1 MTRKSTLL
9 LIFLTYCTFLSS
21 YAQITRINDS
31 TFLTSDSVAL
41 YLRVSG
47 KGAPCIYVHGGPGA
61 WSKTFEVM
69 GGSELEKDLTMYY
82 YDQRGCGRSQN
93 ARNGDYSIDR
103 MTEDIENIRAVTGS
117 DKVYLMAHS
126 FGGILAFKYAQKYA
140 DHVKGLILLDATL
153 SLSTSLKT
161 QIRYIS
167 TLTGKNLPVNDTAL
181 MTCFRAA
188 RKELAAHKLDYK
200 MLSDNKSTVEK
211 LDSIDKT
218 NPGNYEFARKV
229 FNIPVY
235 GVDYTKETGSLHVP
249 VLVIS
254 GLKDHAVGPEHYK
267 LFRFP
272 KQQTVLIDGGHVL
285 YYEQND
291 RFRDAVSAFV
301 KGVNSY

>member
-9 LIFLTYCTFLSS
+9 LIFLTYCTFLNS
-21 YAQITRINDS
+21 YSQITRINDS

-41 YLRVSG
+41 YLKVSG
-47 KGAPCIYVHGGPGA
+47 KGTPCIYVHGGPGA
-61 WSKTFEVM
+61 WSKTFEAM

-82 YDQRGCGRSQN
+82 YDQRGCGRSQK
-93 ARNGDYSIDR
+93 AHNGDYSIDR
-103 MTEDIENIRAVTGS
+103 TVEDIENIRSVTGF

-140 DHVKGLILLDATL
+140 DHVKGLILLDVTL
-153 SLSTSLKT
+153 SLNTSLKT

-167 TLTGKNLPVNDTAL
+167 TLTGKNLPVNDTAF
-181 MTCFRAA
+181 MSCFMAA

-218 NPGNYEFARKV
+218 NPGNYEFARRA
-229 FNIPVY
+229 FNIPAY
-235 GVDYTKETGSLHVP
+235 TVDYTKETGSLHVP

-291 RFRDAVSAFV
+291 QFRNAVSVFV
-301 KGVNSY
+301 KGVNNY